1 MKLSCL
7 QENLNKGLAV
17 VGRAVATRTTLPI
30 TQNVL
35 LSTDRSML
43 KLSATNL
50 EIAITTWI
58 GASVEEEGS
67 ITVPA
72 RLLTEFVASLPS
84 ERLDMVAAPRPKIL
98 QMTCARSEAR
108 INGTDAEEFP
118 PIPTVEDG
126 LSAKIDPGVFKTA
139 VSQVVF
145 AAATEE
151 SRPVLTGVKLDMEGD
166 KFTMA
171 AADGFRLAVHKG
183 QLVDPVGEPASII
196 LPARTLSEL
205 NRLVADQDTPLE
217 MTVTPAKG
225 QALFKLKNAEL
236 VSQLIQGTFPSY
248 SQLIPESYQTRTV
261 LGLQEF
267 LRAARSAAIF
277 ARDGSGI
284 IRLQMIPD
292 PDGAASSGSESRP
305 GKLMISAKAEEMGEN
320 QDEVVTVIE
329 GDESKVAFNSKY
341 LLEVL
346 SVLDLGEIALET
358 STPSSPGVFRPIGSD
373 AYIHV
378 VMPMFVQW

>member
-35 LSTDRSML
+35 LATDRSML

-84 ERLDMVAAPRPKIL
+84 ERLDMVATPQPKTL
-98 QMTCARSEAR
+98 QLTCARSEAR

-118 PIPTVEDG
+118 PIPTVEGG
-126 LSAKIDPGVFKTA
+126 LSAKIDPGVFRTA

-151 SRPVLTGVKLDMEGD
+151 SRPVLTGVKLDMEGEN
-166 KFTMA
+166 FTMA

-183 QLVDPVGEPASII
+183 QLVDPVSEPVSII

-205 NRLVADQDTPLE
+205 NRLVGDQDTPLE
-217 MTVTPAKG
+217 MTMTPAKG
-225 QALFKLKNAEL
+225 QVLFQTKNIEL
-236 VSQLIQGTFPSY
+236 VFSAHPGHLPQL
-248 SQLIPESYQTRTV
+248 L
-261 LGLQEF
+261 
-267 LRAARSAAIF
+267 SAYPRELPNA
-277 ARDGSGI
+277 DS
-284 IRLQMIPD
+284 PW
-292 PDGAASSGSESRP
+292 
-305 GKLMISAKAEEMGEN
+305 
-320 QDEVVTVIE
+320 
-329 GDESKVAFNSKY
+329 
-341 LLEVL
+341 
-346 SVLDLGEIALET
+346 
-358 STPSSPGVFRPIGSD
+358 SPGVPQSCQKRGDLRPRWQRD
-373 AYIHV
+373 HQA
-378 VMPMFVQW
+378 PDDTRA